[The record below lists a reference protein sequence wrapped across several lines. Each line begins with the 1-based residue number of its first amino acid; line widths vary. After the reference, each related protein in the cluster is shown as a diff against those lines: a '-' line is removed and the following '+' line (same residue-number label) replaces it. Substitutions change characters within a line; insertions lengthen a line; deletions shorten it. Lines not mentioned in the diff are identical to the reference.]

1 MFFFFVFTYFCS
13 SYQLSNNT
21 HLQTQKMNAFLTLL
35 SVTVAFQSHRWN
47 NLSVR
52 NHTSHQN
59 KQGLSPVIHYLSLQS
74 VLLLTFPLTCLYGL
88 FMLCQSLASFASF
101 IYLEAWASLLCG
113 LRGGEVGRKATDW
126 EKWTWDGHVGDR
138 VMWGWG
144 LVSCGADGLDYYEIG
159 AQGQTMMPLCLFS
172 VTVCLTS

>member
-1 MFFFFVFTYFCS
+1 
-13 SYQLSNNT
+13 
-21 HLQTQKMNAFLTLL
+21 MNAFLSLL
-35 SVTVAFQSHRWN
+35 SVMVASQSHRWN

-74 VLLLTFPLTCLYGL
+74 VLLLTFPLMCLYGL

-101 IYLEAWASLLCG
+101 IYLEAWVSLSCG
-113 LRGGEVGRKATDW
+113 LRGVEVGRKAKDW

-138 VMWGWG
+138 VTWGW
-144 LVSCGADGLDYYEIG
+144 VWSTRAGADAFVSVLCHAGL
-159 AQGQTMMPLCLFS
+159 ARCWFFV
-172 VTVCLTS
+172 VTLTFL

>member
-101 IYLEAWASLLCG
+101 IYLEA
-113 LRGGEVGRKATDW
+113 
-126 EKWTWDGHVGDR
+126 
-138 VMWGWG
+138 
-144 LVSCGADGLDYYEIG
+144 
-159 AQGQTMMPLCLFS
+159 
-172 VTVCLTS
+172 